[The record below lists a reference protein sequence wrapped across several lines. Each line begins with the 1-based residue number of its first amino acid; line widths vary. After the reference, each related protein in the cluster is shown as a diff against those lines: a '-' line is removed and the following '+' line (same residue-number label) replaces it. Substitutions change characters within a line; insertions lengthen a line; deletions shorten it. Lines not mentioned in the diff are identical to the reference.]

1 MKRAARWLFRAW
13 IVVGWLIVMPLWV
26 YLGMPL

>member
-1 MKRAARWLFRAW
+1 MKRAPRFLLAAW
-13 IVVGWLIVMPLWV
+13 VVVGWLIVIPLWV